1 MSPSTDR
8 SSDPSPFAWI
18 FGLVLGALAAAGVA
32 GAVRRRSSGGVPD
45 DVSAATEPPE
55 PPDAEGAPLAGHPS

>member
-18 FGLVLGALAAAGVA
+18 FGSALAAIAVA
-32 GAVRRRSSGGVPD
+32 AVARTVMGRRP
-45 DVSAATEPPE
+45 
-55 PPDAEGAPLAGHPS
+55 GAPVAKDRPTADAAEDPSLEGHPS